1 MVYLDDILIYTQRT
15 KEKHEKEIQKV
26 LQLLQEQKI
35 QFNPEKSEFTKM
47 EVMFLGIVISWEGLK
62 IEPEKTKAIRDY
74 PILKTIKEV

>member
-47 EVMFLGIVISWEGLK
+47 EVMFLGIVIS
-62 IEPEKTKAIRDY
+62 
-74 PILKTIKEV
+74 